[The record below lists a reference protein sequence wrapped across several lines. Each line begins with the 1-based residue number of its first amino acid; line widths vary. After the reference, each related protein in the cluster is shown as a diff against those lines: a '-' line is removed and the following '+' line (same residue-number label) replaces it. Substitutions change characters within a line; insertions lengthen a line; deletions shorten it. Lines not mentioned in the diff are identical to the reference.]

1 MKIDKSQQE
10 VIVYTLHHRLE
21 GKMYLYR
28 GARVLDELNAG
39 AKIFIALTDVNV
51 YTPTGNDAIYKA
63 PFVALNKAHIVHVL
77 PKGGAPQSFLPDE
90 EKVGYYR

>member
-21 GKMYLYR
+21 GKMYTYR

-39 AKIFIALTDVNV
+39 AKSFIALTDTNV
-51 YTPTGNDAIYKA
+51 YSLTGNDIIYKA

-77 PKGGAPQSFLPDE
+77 PKGEASKELSP
-90 EKVGYYR
+90 

>member
-1 MKIDKSQQE
+1 MKIDKSQQD

-21 GKMYLYR
+21 GKMYTYR

-39 AKIFIALTDVNV
+39 VKSFIALTDTNV
-51 YTPTGNDAIYKA
+51 YSLTGNDVIYKA
-63 PFVALNKAHIVHVL
+63 PFIALNKAHIVHVL
-77 PKGGAPQSFLPDE
+77 PKGETAKSFLPEE